1 MGTLY
6 NISARIF
13 RRTLEIP
20 FRGFPKGQIDREP
33 FDEIFGVQTSGV
45 VWMTNFKSE
54 NSSRGVRYEPCS
66 PSKCRW
72 AMEQAGINPKEFTF
86 IDVGSGKGRPLIIA
100 SQHNFTELI
109 GVEHSPKLCDI
120 ARANM
125 KKLDISAQIICQDAS
140 NFHFPKKE
148 IFAFFYHPF
157 DAIVLAKVL
166 ANLRSHRR
174 VVVAYEGRGRA
185 NVAKQNWLK
194 PVASRDDVVVY
205 RNF

>member
-33 FDEIFGVQTSGV
+33 FDELWGVQTSGV

-54 NSSRGVRYEPCS
+54 NSSHGVRYEPCS

-72 AMEQAGINPKEFTF
+72 LMENSGINPKEFTF

-100 SQHNFTELI
+100 SQHNFAELI
-109 GVEHSPKLCDI
+109 GVEHSSKLCDV

-125 KKLDISAQIICQDAS
+125 NKLGVSAQIICQDAS
-140 NFHFPKKE
+140 HFQFPEKDV
-148 IFAFFYHPF
+148 FAFFYHPF
-157 DAIVLAKVL
+157 DSFVLDKVL
-166 ANLRSHRR
+166 ANLRSARR
-174 VVVAYEGRGRA
+174 VVVGYEGRGRA
-185 NVAKQNWLK
+185 NVAKHNWLK
-194 PVASRDDVVVY
+194 PFASRYDTVLY